1 MNDGKKFFNDLYRDL
16 VDRRMLV
23 PVIALLV
30 AIVAVP
36 VLLKSEPPAPA
47 PPAAAAPVEG
57 SEEVSP
63 AVLVSDPGV
72 RDYSKRLSA
81 LKKKNPFIQQ
91 FAGND
96 SNGDA
101 PTDTAASLSGGDT
114 AATSTTT
121 AGGAATVA
129 TGGSGA
135 APAPTTPESSPAPA
149 PTEPSAPVSGTGSD
163 AAAQVQQTTE
173 IHFLA
178 PTVDVN
184 FGELGD
190 AKELDGV
197 KKFDFLPSDKNP
209 VVAFLG
215 LGSSEDEAVFAIS
228 NEVVETSG
236 QGGCSPPGS
245 AGCDLLVLKVGQQRN
260 FKLADGTTFK
270 LKVLGT
276 DFKEVADPRN
286 GSGGS
291 ESGGAEPGGDQSQ

>member
-1 MNDGKKFFNDLYRDL
+1 
-16 VDRRMLV
+16 
-23 PVIALLV
+23 
-30 AIVAVP
+30 
-36 VLLKSEPPAPA
+36 
-47 PPAAAAPVEG
+47 VEG

-91 FAGND
+91 FAGD
-96 SNGDA
+96 ANGDA

-114 AATSTTT
+114 AATSTTA

-135 APAPTTPESSPAPA
+135 APAPTTPESSAPAPA
-149 PTEPSAPVSGTGSD
+149 PTEPSATVSGTGGSD
-163 AAAQVQQTTE
+163 TAAQVQQTTE
-173 IHFLA
+173 VHFLA

-190 AKELDGV
+190 AKEIDGV

-228 NEVVETSG
+228 NEVVETTG
-236 QGGCSPPGS
+236 QGGCSPPGT

-286 GSGGS
+286 GSDGDQ
-291 ESGGAEPGGDQSQ
+291 SGGAQPGGDQSQ